1 MVEMIHQCITV
12 LCLTLNMNESTWPK
26 TLNENLLNFISY
38 PMNVHIII
46 FTLVSVLSGG
56 NIVIKLTEW

>member
-26 TLNENLLNFISY
+26 TLNKNLLNFISY
-38 PMNVHIII
+38 PMNVRIII
-46 FTLVSVLSGG
+46 FTLVPVLSGG

>member
-1 MVEMIHQCITV
+1 
-12 LCLTLNMNESTWPK
+12 MNESTWPK

-38 PMNVHIII
+38 PMNVRIII
-46 FTLVSVLSGG
+46 FTLVPVLSGG